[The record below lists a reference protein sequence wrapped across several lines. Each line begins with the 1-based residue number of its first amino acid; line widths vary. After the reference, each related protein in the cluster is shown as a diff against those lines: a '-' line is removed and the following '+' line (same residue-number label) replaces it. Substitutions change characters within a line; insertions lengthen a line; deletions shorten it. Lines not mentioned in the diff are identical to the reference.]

1 MAFLRVPADG
11 SSAASGLAGVLI
23 ATLRDH
29 LLVQHT
35 LTKLSDLS
43 EAAGKQYFSPLARHQ
58 SSFSVSTLRA
68 AISSWKRLSPRA
80 ASSLISGAALPVPA
94 VSFHAV
100 HETVHLG

>member
-1 MAFLRVPADG
+1 MAFLRLPADG
-11 SSAASGLAGVLI
+11 SSVASGLVGVLI

-35 LTKLSDLS
+35 FTKLFVLS
-43 EAAGKQYFSPLARHQ
+43 EAAGKQYFNPLARHL
-58 SSFSVSTLRA
+58 SSYSVSTLRA
-68 AISSWKRLSPRA
+68 AVHSWKRLSPRA
-80 ASSLISGAALPVPA
+80 ASFLISGAALPVPA